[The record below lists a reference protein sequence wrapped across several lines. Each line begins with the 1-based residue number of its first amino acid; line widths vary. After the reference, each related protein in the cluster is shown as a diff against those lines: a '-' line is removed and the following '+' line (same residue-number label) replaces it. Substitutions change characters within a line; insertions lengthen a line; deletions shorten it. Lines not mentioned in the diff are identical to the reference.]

1 MKRLQYALM
10 FLSAALLIGCDNK
23 AEQGPAGPPGSG
35 RIVSSM
41 FCEGTISGLGGAQAA
56 LNGLQVEY
64 NAVLTSSGDVYAT
77 ANIIDDFVQ
86 VSGTAF
92 YAAAETGAS
101 SGAVLVTDDVHST
114 GNGGYWRIS
123 LNRTTMVT
131 SIVYTDSS
139 MGGSSPVNLQFTAAA
154 CDVGNW

>member
-1 MKRLQYALM
+1 MKRLQYVLLVLATALT
-10 FLSAALLIGCDNK
+10 FGCDNK
-23 AEQGPAGPPGSG
+23 AAEPGAPGKDGG

-41 FCEGTISGLGGAQAA
+41 FCEGTITGLAGGASP

-64 NAVLTSSGDVYAT
+64 NAVLTSSGDIYAT
-77 ANIIDDFVQ
+77 ANIIDQFAQ

-92 YAAAETGAS
+92 YAAGEAGAA
-101 SGAVLVTDDVHST
+101 SGAVLVTNDYHST
-114 GNGGYWRIS
+114 GNGGYWRVS

-139 MGGSSPVNLQFTAAA
+139 LGVQSPVNLQFTAAA